1 MKKMFQNILQSHWMF
16 VIIALVFGII
26 FIKIIPPFWGTD
38 EPSHFDR
45 VYQIAHGE
53 ILPNSSKSDYG
64 GNVPENLYA
73 LGNYAIGDLVDNNN
87 SGVIQRHEVDNQ
99 AIYKQFESQSFSKR
113 QHQSQATATYSP
125 IAYVGP
131 IFGVLTAS
139 ILHVNIGDTIFLA
152 RLFSLVVY
160 ILLVYFALYFLKDLR
175 IRWLL
180 FAVSLFPISIFQASV
195 VTADSMLFG
204 LSLLFIAL
212 WIRILKTK
220 PQLIDKKFIYLLIT
234 IGILLPLIKVN
245 YIFLSFAILLIP
257 KRTWDNIKGGKTI
270 SYAGIVVAISA
281 GYIWSVMARVTSQAP
296 KSLRPDQIQVNVSEQ
311 MSRLLHQPTHFIYLV
326 IRTLVQSSDSF
337 VQQATVLIGWN
348 YVAIPFIFI
357 IMICSQIIFSGLYAR
372 GEFIEH
378 RKKLS
383 LLTISLI
390 AGAASIFAALYVSF
404 TPSNSMIVQGIQG
417 RYFIPFIIPV
427 VLLIATLLPIKVDIE
442 EKVAP
447 YIFGLVSLLCLT
459 LSLVYYALA
468 IY

>member
-1 MKKMFQNILQSHWMF
+1 
-16 VIIALVFGII
+16 
-26 FIKIIPPFWGTD
+26 
-38 EPSHFDR
+38 
-45 VYQIAHGE
+45 
-53 ILPNSSKSDYG
+53 
-64 GNVPENLYA
+64 
-73 LGNYAIGDLVDNNN
+73 
-87 SGVIQRHEVDNQ
+87 
-99 AIYKQFESQSFSKR
+99 
-113 QHQSQATATYSP
+113 
-125 IAYVGP
+125 
-131 IFGVLTAS
+131 
-139 ILHVNIGDTIFLA
+139 
-152 RLFSLVVY
+152 
-160 ILLVYFALYFLKDLR
+160 
-175 IRWLL
+175 
-180 FAVSLFPISIFQASV
+180 
-195 VTADSMLFG
+195 
-204 LSLLFIAL
+204 
-212 WIRILKTK
+212 
-220 PQLIDKKFIYLLIT
+220 
-234 IGILLPLIKVN
+234 
-245 YIFLSFAILLIP
+245 
-257 KRTWDNIKGGKTI
+257 
-270 SYAGIVVAISA
+270 
-281 GYIWSVMARVTSQAP
+281 
-296 KSLRPDQIQVNVSEQ
+296 
-311 MSRLLHQPTHFIYLV
+311 
-326 IRTLVQSSDSF
+326 LVQSSDSF